1 MTIPSIGTHFD
12 APPALADVI
21 KHFYCIHTD
30 SDFKQTPQFLSPSLE
45 IMLIFNFG
53 VPLPVSFG
61 NNEFQKQ
68 ETRRV
73 IVLGPVRK
81 MLHYEVLPGT
91 DLIVVTFNPN
101 GFYRLFNIPVETM
114 EAEKIYDPDQLL
126 GIGGFGALW
135 DALAGIATTE
145 DRVKLFISHGY
156 AFIKAP
162 EKESLPLM
170 AGFENGKN
178 TFGEPSKAIA
188 ADAKLSERMVQLRFK
203 KYMGFSTKELT
214 RLLRFKQVIDF
225 IQKQEDQVDWL
236 SIVAQFGYHDQSH
249 LIKDFKYYLATTP
262 RKFVQEFLG
271 KSFCV
276 SRPQA

>member
-1 MTIPSIGTHFD
+1 MPSIGTHFD

-30 SDFKQTPQFLSPSLE
+30 IDFERTPQFLSPSLE

-61 NNEFQKQ
+61 NDALHEQ
-68 ETRRV
+68 EARRV
-73 IVLGPVRK
+73 IVLGPLRK

-126 GIGGFGALW
+126 GISGFGALW

-145 DRVKLFISHGY
+145 DRVKLLISHGY

-162 EKESLPLM
+162 EKESIPLM

-178 TFGEPSKAIA
+178 TLGEPSKAIA